1 MFYNYNKDY
10 VKLAQELRKSMTDEE
25 KKLWYNFLRLMP
37 IRALRQKNIGNFI
50 VDFYIP
56 SKKIVIEIDGS
67 QHYEEEG
74 IKSDKDRDSEL
85 QKLGIKVLRYTNYQ
99 INKQY
104 ESVCEDIGKNLGVEA
119 YQLKERKKRTKKY

>member
-10 VKLAQELRKSMTDEE
+10 VKLAQELRKNMTDEE